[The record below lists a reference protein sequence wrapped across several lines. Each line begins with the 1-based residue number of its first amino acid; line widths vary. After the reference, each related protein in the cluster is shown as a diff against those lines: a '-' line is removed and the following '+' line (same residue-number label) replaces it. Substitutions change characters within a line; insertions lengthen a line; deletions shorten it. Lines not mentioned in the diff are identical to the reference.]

1 MSDIDTAAKVL
12 TTPAANAHI
21 ERLRQRHGA
30 ALHQRDRR
38 LRLCHMPAA
47 FLVASFIHAGL
58 VHAQENPSVY
68 QAITAAA
75 PPKATTPSI
84 PAGAKLLP
92 TVLVEATA
100 LPGGSV
106 IDADK
111 IPGNVQS
118 LSTSD
123 LSRHGSASLTQA
135 MATQLG
141 SININDNL
149 DDPFQPDVLYRGF
162 EASPVLGTPQGLAV
176 YQNGVRINEAFGD
189 TVNWDLF
196 PDIAINRVNIV
207 SSNPVYGLN
216 ALGGAISVD
225 MKNGFNYTGGD
236 LELSGG
242 SFGQRSAAAQY
253 GANSGTFG
261 IYIAARKL
269 DEDGWRDFSSDTL
282 RQFYTDLS
290 ARTDRLSVDLSYTH
304 ADNQLDGQGSA
315 PVQELAVSRS
325 LVFTGPQANDNRL
338 NFVTLNAS
346 LKASDNWSLQGV
358 LYYRQYSQNVS
369 NGNTT
374 DYTACTTGA
383 LAGSLCQSD
392 GLTPVT
398 NAAGQN
404 LPDIS
409 DGGTVPIGEND
420 FETID
425 AYGRGATL
433 QASNHQ
439 SIFGHDNQFTAG
451 VTLDYAH
458 VNFYSGTQI
467 GVIDPQFL
475 VLPSG
480 LIVDT
485 PESSPFGGTPVSL
498 IANNRDVGGYVTDT
512 FNVTPDFAL
521 TASGRY
527 DVAKIDLQDQLGT
540 SLTGNSRFSHFN
552 PAIGGT
558 YKVLPTLT
566 AYAGISTTT
575 RTPTASEIECSDPL
589 KPCLLPSNLAGDP
602 PNLRQVVAHAAEFG
616 MRGRIPGAS
625 DADSGLSWNLG
636 AFRTNSF
643 DDIYGIATSVSSGFF
658 QNIGSTRRQG
668 IEGGFNYRSS
678 QWSYYFNYSYVDATF
693 QSAIQLPS
701 PSNPYQDADGNIQV
715 RPGDRLP
722 GIPKNRIKTGVDYAV
737 TPQWKVGASLIIV
750 SNQYYFGDESNQN
763 TPMPGYHVVNLHTT
777 YQAARNIE
785 LFVSIDNLFNAR
797 YATYGIY
804 SDPAGIGAPGIP
816 ADGVTNGPGVDNRFL
831 SPAAPLAV
839 YGGVRITF

>member
-1 MSDIDTAAKVL
+1 MRSHI
-12 TTPAANAHI
+12 TTNGRHSLRRLPAA
-21 ERLRQRHGA
+21 L
-30 ALHQRDRR
+30 
-38 LRLCHMPAA
+38 
-47 FLVASFIHAGL
+47 LVATFANVGL
-58 VHAQENPSVY
+58 VRAQEVVD
-68 QAITAAA
+68 AEKAA
-75 PPKATTPSI
+75 PTAPSSQVAPQTAPTTIRNLS
-84 PAGAKLLP
+84 A
-92 TVLVEATA
+92 VVVRATA
-100 LPGGSV
+100 IPGGAG

-118 LSTSD
+118 LSASD
-123 LSRHGSASLTQA
+123 LSRSGSANFTQA
-135 MATQLG
+135 LNTQLG
-141 SININDNL
+141 SININDNF

-162 EASPVLGTPQGLAV
+162 EASPLLGTPQGLAV

-196 PDIAINRVNIV
+196 PDIAISRVSIV

-261 IYIAARKL
+261 IYVAARSL
-269 DEDGWRDFSSDTL
+269 DEDGWRDFSTDSL

-304 ADNQLDGQGSA
+304 ADNQLNGQGSA

-325 LVFTGPQANDNRL
+325 LVFTGPQANDNHL

-346 LKASDNWSLQGV
+346 FKASDNWSLQGV
-358 LYYRQYSQNVS
+358 LYYRQYSQDVS

-374 DYTACTTGA
+374 DYTACTSNA
-383 LAGSLCQSD
+383 LAGSLCQPD

-409 DGGTVPIGEND
+409 EGGSIPIGEND
-420 FETID
+420 FETIN
-425 AYGRGATL
+425 AYGHGATW
-433 QASNHQ
+433 QASDNQ

-451 VTLDYAH
+451 VTLDYAR
-458 VNFYSGTQI
+458 VNFYSGAQI
-467 GVIDPQFL
+467 GVINSRLL
-475 VLPSG
+475 VLPSD
-480 LIVDT
+480 LIADT
-485 PESSPFGGTPVSL
+485 QESSPFSAVPVSL
-498 IANNRDVGGYVTDT
+498 VADNRDVGGYVTDT
-512 FNVTPDFAL
+512 LNLTSDLAV

-527 DVAKIDLQDQLGT
+527 DVANIDLHDQLGT
-540 SLTGNSRFSHFN
+540 SLDGNSRFSHFS
-552 PAIGGT
+552 PAIGAT

-566 AYAGISTTT
+566 AYVGISTTN

-602 PNLRQVVAHAAEFG
+602 PNLRQVVAHTAEFG
-616 MRGRIPGAS
+616 VRGRTPGAS
-625 DADSGLSWNLG
+625 DGGGGISWNLG

-643 DDIYGIATSVSSGFF
+643 DDIYGIATSVSSGFY

-668 IEGGFNYRSS
+668 IEGSFNYQADR
-678 QWSYYFNYSYVDATF
+678 WSYFINASYVDATF
-693 QSAIQLPS
+693 RSAIQLPS
-701 PSNPYQDADGNIQV
+701 PSNAYQDDDGNIQV
-715 RPGDRLP
+715 HPGDRLP
-722 GIPKNRIKTGVDYAV
+722 GIPKSRIKAGVDYAV

-750 SNQYYFGDESNQN
+750 SDQYYFGDESNQN
-763 TPMPGYHVVNLHTT
+763 APMPGYHVVNLHTS
-777 YQAARNIE
+777 YQVGWHVE
-785 LFVSIDNLFNAR
+785 LFGSIDNLFNAR

-804 SDPAGIGAPGIP
+804 SDPTGIGAPGVP

-831 SPAAPLAV
+831 SPAAPIAF